1 MIDFRLS
8 RPLVIGVRIIF
19 AAIGGFAL
27 VASYLGF
34 SAPGTLSPLEVV
46 ALGAVGAALLA
57 LAVFGPPKW
66 CAAVLWF
73 CQW

>member
-19 AAIGGFAL
+19 AAIGVL
-27 VASYLGF
+27 VLAASYLGF
-34 SAPGTLSPLEVV
+34 SAPGMLSPLEVV

-57 LAVFGPPKW
+57 LALFGPPKW